1 MWRVRDQ
8 EAASVDHLIADL
20 ESSRQGVIRRTW
32 ELGSR
37 NRHSHRA
44 IPTKIHRPHRNTTHG
59 HLRRARTQAAAGS
72 PATPLRHGNGGKCFI
87 LAPPGTP
94 DGPGQVVFV
103 SNGQLIKP
111 CANSGGAGG
120 WKYLLQACMP
130 ISSFQAGRV
139 ARIIQA
145 RRCSLHK
152 Q

>member
-1 MWRVRDQ
+1 MAPKRQLDDVTPV
-8 EAASVDHLIADL
+8 EIAG
-20 ESSRQGVIRRTW
+20 EGRTW

-94 DGPGQVVFV
+94 DGPGQVV
-103 SNGQLIKP
+103 
-111 CANSGGAGG
+111 
-120 WKYLLQACMP
+120 
-130 ISSFQAGRV
+130 
-139 ARIIQA
+139 
-145 RRCSLHK
+145 
-152 Q
+152 